1 VSQVVTALQD
11 HGADAALGGSGLLA
25 ALGLVDAVRDW
36 DVTTD
41 ADPAVVEAALQSIG
55 ATYDIQTGGDG
66 PYGPARVSSS
76 RPATARFLSPATC
89 DRKCLKTCPSHA

>member
-66 PYGPARVSSS
+66 PYRS
-76 RPATARFLSPATC
+76 RARFVVAAS
-89 DRKCLKTCPSHA
+89 DRALPEPRHL